1 MVRKNDTSTPRSSGG
16 SQRAAERMD
25 VMSTNNTDTEKRTN
39 GSSQTGYTLVE
50 ILVAFV
56 VAFILVTIGVR
67 LFQDQRQKTQLVKCM
82 AEIRGIQAAVITMG
96 DGRYIPPPEMFWENT
111 WPDGRKHGPYYYI
124 VDGDPNSGHGND
136 LDGVDEENPGASDP
150 DKKDI
155 KFVIFC
161 DHDHG
166 DLAEYVYLTDEEPPQ
181 LVHDGSDDPDYQRFI
196 KWEYGG
202 PGTNGNKGGKKK

>member
-1 MVRKNDTSTPRSSGG
+1 MNTEDSDARKPETRSS
-16 SQRAAERMD
+16 RA
-25 VMSTNNTDTEKRTN
+25 
-39 GSSQTGYTLVE
+39 GFTLVE

-56 VAFILVTIGVR
+56 IAFILVTIGIR
-67 LFQDQRQKTQLVKCM
+67 LFQDQREKARLVKCM
-82 AEIRGIQAAVITMG
+82 AEIRGIQAAVINMG
-96 DGRYIPPPEMFWENT
+96 DGRYIPPPQTFWDNT

-124 VDGDPNSGHGND
+124 VDGDPNKGHGND

-166 DLAEYVYLTDEEPPQ
+166 DLAKYVYLTDEEPPQ
-181 LVHDGSDDPDYQRFI
+181 LVHDGGDDPDYQRFI
-196 KWEYGG
+196 KWEFGG